1 LNDIKNKKDHF
12 EKYTDLFIPS
22 QDEPDQVSKGSRE
35 CSKMIISHAF
45 NLTLKYQTKVLNGR
59 KRLRKI
65 KQTLKIA

>member
-1 LNDIKNKKDHF
+1 MVLQSVHF
-12 EKYTDLFIPS
+12 IVKSILDMN
-22 QDEPDQVSKGSRE
+22 G
-35 CSKMIISHAF
+35 SKMIISHAL